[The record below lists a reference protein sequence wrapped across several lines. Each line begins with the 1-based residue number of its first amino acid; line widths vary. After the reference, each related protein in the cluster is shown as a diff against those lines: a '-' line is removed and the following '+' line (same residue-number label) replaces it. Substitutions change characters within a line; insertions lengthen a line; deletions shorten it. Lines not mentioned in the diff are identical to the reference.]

1 MAPAIAYREE
11 RRRRGPV
18 KDLIVEAT
26 FDYDIA
32 PQGVYWM
39 ADRSEILVNVGI
51 GMQLHKGV
59 PNPRRVI
66 RERVIPIYPG
76 LEETQVIRSGGGIIP
91 NRRPIDCFVAPGMVA
106 VGDAACQ
113 VQPMSGSGIGAS
125 MYASRLAAE
134 TIAVALESTP
144 RPTTED
150 LFTYPVAY
158 QRSRTS
164 LQAMTNAQMNRLM
177 ASNVVSEEDLVT
189 AVRTGRLTLS
199 YGAKLK
205 AAAKLIGEPRLIR
218 ALARM
223 QLRMEA
229 ARDLYTMY
237 PSHLEGL
244 ADWRREVS
252 NLFTEV

>member
-1 MAPAIAYREE
+1 
-11 RRRRGPV
+11 
-18 KDLIVEAT
+18 
-26 FDYDIA
+26 
-32 PQGVYWM
+32 
-39 ADRSEILVNVGI
+39 
-51 GMQLHKGV
+51 
-59 PNPRRVI
+59 
-66 RERVIPIYPG
+66 
-76 LEETQVIRSGGGIIP
+76 
-91 NRRPIDCFVAPGMVA
+91 
-106 VGDAACQ
+106 
-113 VQPMSGSGIGAS
+113 

-158 QRSRTS
+158 QRSYGGDQAANQMLRTS